1 MTQQSLQ
8 KGTVAKSTAYGTTQD
23 VCGAKGETQKSAQG
37 ANHFGILGFPWDG
50 GASLGRPGAR
60 YAPTEVRNAFGW
72 FKGRIQNEQ
81 VYHVESRR
89 NFNVNANDIVDYGD
103 IDIVAYDQVAT
114 NVNAEAAVAQI
125 LSKGGFPFIIGGDH
139 SISYAPIK
147 ALHDSCTGK
156 VGIIHFDAH
165 LDLVDENPLQG
176 RYSQSSEIRRA
187 LELERVEPEHV
198 VQIGLRGFN
207 YPWYDEYLKNLGVHQ
222 YTAYDVNV
230 GNPFQI
236 AKETLAAVADCE
248 KVYLTFDID
257 VLDPAFAPGTGAD
270 EPFGLTPFQCQV
282 MLNEMY
288 AHVDAFDIAEVNP
301 TFDTHGITT
310 AIAARIMFECFIR
323 KFGA

>member
-1 MTQQSLQ
+1 M
-8 KGTVAKSTAYGTTQD
+8 
-23 VCGAKGETQKSAQG
+23 E

-60 YAPTEVRNAFGW
+60 YAPQEVRNAFGW
-72 FKGRIQNEQ
+72 FKGRIQDEL

-89 NFNVNANDIVDYGD
+89 NFKVSADDIVDYGD

-114 NVNAEAAVAQI
+114 NESAEASVRKIIDA
-125 LSKGGFPFIIGGDH
+125 GGFPFVIGGDH
-139 SISYAPIK
+139 SILYALIK

-187 LELERVEPEHV
+187 LELERIAPENV

-207 YPWYDEYLKNLGVHQ
+207 YPWYCDYLRDLGIRQ
-222 YTAYDVNV
+222 YTAYDVNA
-230 GNPFQI
+230 GDPQAI
-236 AKETLAAVADCE
+236 AREALEAVADCE

-282 MLNEMY
+282 MLNELY

-310 AIAARIMFECFIR
+310 AIAARIMFE
-323 KFGA
+323 

>member
-1 MTQQSLQ
+1 M
-8 KGTVAKSTAYGTTQD
+8 
-23 VCGAKGETQKSAQG
+23 E

-60 YAPTEVRNAFGW
+60 YAPQEVRNAFGW
-72 FKGRIQNEQ
+72 FKGRIQDEL

-89 NFNVNANDIVDYGD
+89 NFKVSADDIVDYGD

-114 NVNAEAAVAQI
+114 NESAEASVRKIIDA
-125 LSKGGFPFIIGGDH
+125 GGFPFVIGGDH
-139 SISYAPIK
+139 SISYALIK

-187 LELERVEPEHV
+187 LELERIAPKNV

-207 YPWYDEYLKNLGVHQ
+207 YPWYCDYLRDLGIRQ
-222 YTAYDVNV
+222 YTAYDVNA
-230 GNPFQI
+230 GDPQAI
-236 AKETLAAVADCE
+236 AREALEAVADCE

-282 MLNEMY
+282 MLNELY

-310 AIAARIMFECFIR
+310 AIAARIMFE
-323 KFGA
+323 